1 MQKEVLLNKLKTE
14 LTIQGKSEK
23 TIEAYLLH
31 NQKFLEFIKK
41 DSNEIENQ
49 DIKDYLAHLMSK
61 KLKPKS
67 INLVLSSLRF
77 LNEYILKKPDL
88 FEGIKSQKT
97 AEKIPN
103 YLTREEI
110 KKLLAVTKNFK
121 HRLMIELMLCSGLR
135 VSECINLKKE
145 NINDDKTVTI
155 RAGKG
160 NKDRITIIPVIVLE
174 HLKRYLENRKY
185 NSEYIFCKKDGHKLT
200 VKLPQK
206 IIKKLAKEAGIRK
219 KVTPHILRHSFA
231 THLLHNGTDIRYI
244 QTLLGHAQIQTT
256 QIYTHITKEQI
267 KQIKNPFNEML
278 KQ

>member
-14 LTIQGKSEK
+14 LTIQGKSNK

-31 NQKFLEFIKK
+31 TQKFLEFVKK

-49 DIKDYLAHLMSK
+49 DIKDYLAYLMSK

-67 INLVLSSLRF
+67 INLILSSLRF
-77 LNEYILKKPDL
+77 LNEYILKKPNL

-103 YLTREEI
+103 YLTQEEI
-110 KKLLAVTKNFK
+110 KKLLTVTKNFK
-121 HRLMIELMLCSGLR
+121 HKLMIELMLCSGLR

-145 NINDDKTVTI
+145 NINDDKTITI
-155 RAGKG
+155 RSGKG
-160 NKDRITIIPVIVLE
+160 NKDRITIVPSLVLE
-174 HLKRYLENRKY
+174 HLSQYLKQRKHD
-185 NSEYIFCKKDGHKLT
+185 SEYIFCKKDGQKLT

-206 IIKKLAKEAGIRK
+206 IIKQLAEKAGIRK
-219 KVTPHILRHSFA
+219 KVTPHVLRHSFA

-256 QIYTHITKEQI
+256 QIYTHISKEQL